1 MLATCFSNVLYM
13 KLSWEEEFVIFFLAS
28 LSSSR
33 GLFLV
38 LEEMLEQRCFQGK
51 GLLPDSP
58 KWRIPAA
65 NWHPARIHQDLELL
79 VWDLLLKG
87 ERLALVNLK
96 CPCRH
101 RTCTLCMLAGSCF
114 SSVQGLDELLLFSL
128 TPESA
133 PSGLCLLMTGRPPAQ
148 TGDTAAV
155 GFTHTLQSR
164 PVNRSAVWNLMRH
177 VFLSHPEMLFLMSP
191 CDFGE
196 ENTAAIFPIKPFSAC
211 RASHDRNKECLSLW
225 RCVCVVYVHVSVSA
239 TLSFSLC
246 SPLCRN
252 CFHGCFSD
260 VLPSSDHLPCCVRWS
275 FNQPLQVH
283 QTH

>member
-1 MLATCFSNVLYM
+1 MCYIW
-13 KLSWEEEFVIFFLAS
+13 SWVERRS
-28 LSSSR
+28 LWSSSSPPCHHQGVFSWFWRKCWSRDVSR
-33 GLFLV
+33 GKN
-38 LEEMLEQRCFQGK
+38 CFQTVPNEESQQLTDI
-51 GLLPDSP
+51 LLGFI
-58 KWRIPAA
+58 RIWSCWFETCSSRVNVWLWWTWSVHVVTGRALCACWLAA
-65 NWHPARIHQDLELL
+65 
-79 VWDLLLKG
+79 V
-87 ERLALVNLK
+87 
-96 CPCRH
+96 
-101 RTCTLCMLAGSCF
+101 F
-114 SSVQGLDELLLFSL
+114 LDELLLFSL

-148 TGDTAAV
+148 TGDTAV

-177 VFLSHPEMLFLMSP
+177 VFLSRPEMLFLMSP